1 MSEVPKGFSRDLA
14 TLLLFCE
21 QQDRIDPPVESSYPD
36 EGLKEIV
43 YYTHQ
48 KNRDYIVCND
58 GFRFSCQAS
67 ENHYC
72 SPKKNG
78 LPAKD
83 YKLWEIG
90 YPSKPDHAILPY
102 IEDEDRDATGSV
114 YPYVPT
120 DAVIDLIVKHGG
132 LKCQ

>member
-21 QQDRIDPPVESSYPD
+21 QQDRIYPPVEESYPD

-43 YYTHQ
+43 YYTYQ

-58 GFRFSCQAS
+58 GFKFSCQAS
-67 ENHYC
+67 EGHSC
-72 SPKKNG
+72 IPKKNG
-78 LPAKD
+78 LPAKV
-83 YKLWEIG
+83 YKCWEIG
-90 YPSKPDHAILPY
+90 YPSQPDHAIFPF
-102 IEDEDRDATGSV
+102 IEDDERDATDSA

-120 DAVIDLIVKHGG
+120 SVVIDLIVKHGG